1 MKTAPAKYQLGNLPS
16 AEEMRKFADRFDD
29 EQWAK
34 LCTSKSFLRLFTIDL
49 NACAPLAERILA
61 GKEGKPAKGI
71 DAAKLR
77 ENPDAWRTES

>member
-1 MKTAPAKYQLGNLPS
+1 MSTPVKSHQFGNLPS

-29 EQWAK
+29 AEWAK
-34 LCTSKSFLRLFTIDL
+34 LCTSKRFMHLVTHDL

-61 GKEGKPAKGI
+61 GKEGKTPKSI

-77 ENPDAWRTES
+77 ENPDAWRTEL